1 MSNQKLDIFLLR
13 HYSSLYL
20 LSPFFMLFGAHVS
33 IAGGIFNAPLNAAKI
48 GCEVFQMFTRSPHGG
63 PVKPLTKDV
72 VDLFKQNM
80 ALTGQV
86 ECYVHAPYFINF
98 ASANNRTRFG
108 SIAVIREELERSSQ
122 LGVKYLMAHLGSFK
136 DLGEKDGFK
145 QLVEGL
151 DKTLKGYKGETQFLV
166 EITAGAGAIIGSTFE
181 NIAEIIFHP
190 KLKKYDIGVCYDTQ
204 HAFASGYDCRTPE
217 DVKKTAAQFAKT
229 IGWDKMKMAQCN
241 DSKPEFGSHRD
252 RHEHIGQGNIGLA
265 GFKALLGNKNFGSI
279 NYVLET
285 EHDKVIEDIKI
296 LKDIRNSIV

>member
-1 MSNQKLDIFLLR
+1 
-13 HYSSLYL
+13 
-20 LSPFFMLFGAHVS
+20 MLFGAHVS
-33 IAGGIFNAPLNAAKI
+33 IAGGVFNAPLNAAKI

-63 PVKPLTKDV
+63 PVNPITKEAAAM
-72 VDLFKQNM
+72 FKQNM
-80 ALTGQV
+80 ELCAQR
-86 ECYVHAPYFINF
+86 ECYVHAPYFINY
-98 ASANNRTRFG
+98 ASANSRIRYG
-108 SIAVIREELERSSQ
+108 SIAVIREELERSSL

-217 DVKKTAAQFAKT
+217 AVQKTLAQFDKI
-229 IGWDKMKMAQCN
+229 IGLDKLKMSQCN
-241 DSKPEFGSHRD
+241 DSKPEFASHKD
-252 RHEHIGQGNIGLA
+252 RHEHIGEGNIGIE
-265 GFKALLGNKNFGSI
+265 GFRAIIGNKDFQKINF
-279 NYVLET
+279 VLET
-285 EHDKVIEDIKI
+285 EHDKVVADLNI
-296 LKDIRNSIV
+296 LKKIRASAL